1 MIHKRC
7 RTWKWISSLPYDV
20 ARPLDYAV
28 SRSVDQPG
36 ARRRVLCGRQAGFRQ
51 RRHGCFYA
59 LWIRPLAYRL
69 HQRLWPLHQGLSR
82 LDRPVYSPWWGAH
95 QIQLFYDA
103 FPALEALLRLIPGA
117 YSAWLRAWGSRIGRR
132 VHWTPRVDIT
142 DRGLLEVG
150 DDVIFGH
157 LVGCYAHVVDRRGGR
172 LMLYSKPIRIG
183 AGAFIGAG
191 SRLGPGARIEPGSY
205 LPALTDV
212 GIREIRRA
220 GQSG

>member
-1 MIHKRC
+1 M
-7 RTWKWISSLPYDV
+7 TWRARLIMLFPALLTSL
-20 ARPLDYAV
+20 
-28 SRSVDQPG
+28 
-36 ARRRVLCGRQAGFRQ
+36 VLAAGFYVVAKP
-51 RRHGCFYA
+51 GSVSAVMAVFMLYGFA
-59 LWIRPLAYRL
+59 PLAYRL
-69 HQRLWPLHQGLSR
+69 HRRLWPLHQGLSR